1 MEVMVNPSF
10 GIKWN
15 PSIRKVVLR
24 HQRRVSRSAV
34 LPNVFTEKV
43 VRSRSAAHRLL
54 HGKDDTFDVTAQVS
68 EMPLPRLVQR
78 VTGPRY
84 SADFIAARF
93 DCKARAGFTLA
104 TSLGTEALA
113 SAAGV
118 SKGQELC
125 LTATLAAPVEGNAI
139 NGTQFHIVTHFDPQ
153 VPIKP
158 LRRAVKIGVGRTL
171 KKLVHA
177 IYRKALVA
185 QRDKKQPYVGCH

>member
-93 DCKARAGFTLA
+93 DCKA
-104 TSLGTEALA
+104 LA